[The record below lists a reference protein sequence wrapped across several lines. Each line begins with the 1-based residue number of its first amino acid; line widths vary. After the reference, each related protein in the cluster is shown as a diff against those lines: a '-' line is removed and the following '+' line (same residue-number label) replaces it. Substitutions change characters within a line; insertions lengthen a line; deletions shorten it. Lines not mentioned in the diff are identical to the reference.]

1 MSIMIQIIIGLLLF
15 FKPEIL
21 LRLKYGRYTKDF
33 PKSAIIIQRV
43 LGVIFVVL
51 GIVDLIYYIFI
62 SLRL

>member
-1 MSIMIQIIIGLLLF
+1 MILIIIGLLMF

-43 LGVIFVVL
+43 FGAIFVVL
-51 GIVDLIYYIFI
+51 RIIDLIYYNFF
-62 SLRL
+62 L

>member
-1 MSIMIQIIIGLLLF
+1 MF

-43 LGVIFVVL
+43 FGAIFVVL
-51 GIVDLIYYIFI
+51 RIIDLIYYNFF
-62 SLRL
+62 L